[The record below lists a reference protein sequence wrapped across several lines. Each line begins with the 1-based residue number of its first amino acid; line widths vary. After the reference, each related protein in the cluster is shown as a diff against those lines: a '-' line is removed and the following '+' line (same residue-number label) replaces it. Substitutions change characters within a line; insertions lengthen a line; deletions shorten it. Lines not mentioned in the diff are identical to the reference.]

1 MDLERVI
8 LNEVSQTE
16 KEKYCLTSLCM
27 WNLKRNDTNEL
38 SYKTDLENDLMV
50 SWGRMGEGIVKE
62 FGINKYTLLYLK
74 WRTKKD
80 LPDSTWNSAQCL
92 CGSLDGRGIG
102 GEWIYAC
109 VWLNTLGSHW
119 KD

>member
-1 MDLERVI
+1 
-8 LNEVSQTE
+8 
-16 KEKYCLTSLCM
+16 M

-38 SYKTDLENDLMV
+38 SYKTDLEDDLMV

-80 LPDSTWNSAQCL
+80 LPDSTWNSAQRL

-102 GEWIYAC
+102 GQWIYAC